1 MNGEPTLSPSGHRF
15 ASGVLLVAALTA
27 ACTGTAS
34 DGGRTS
40 TNRATPARYYAVGWD
55 PRVYD
60 ARTSG
65 RAFAACTSLP
75 GAAEGGTKESLPPI
89 NSLVFTG
96 TDEQRKVVE
105 GCLNSLPGGRVTT
118 R

>member
-1 MNGEPTLSPSGHRF
+1 M
-15 ASGVLLVAALTA
+15 AALTA

-34 DGGRTS
+34 DGDRPSAGRS
-40 TNRATPARYYAVGWD
+40 LTPQDLGAPSPTPSRYYSVGWD
-55 PRVYD
+55 SRLYD

-65 RAFAACTSLP
+65 KALAVCTSLP
-75 GAAEGGTKESLPPI
+75 GAADGGTADSLPPI

-96 TDEQRKVVE
+96 TDEQRKAVE
-105 GCLNSLPGGRVTT
+105 DCLNRLPGSRVEA